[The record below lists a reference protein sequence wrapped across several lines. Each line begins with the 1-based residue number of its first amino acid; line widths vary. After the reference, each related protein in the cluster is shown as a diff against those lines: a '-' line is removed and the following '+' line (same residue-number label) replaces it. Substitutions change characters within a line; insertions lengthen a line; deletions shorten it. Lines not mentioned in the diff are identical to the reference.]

1 MPRYNTLFKENFSVV
16 EKFSYFNGVSTRP
29 KICSINQKPNRHP
42 TLMKSE
48 EALLPRYNTLFKE
61 NFSVV
66 EKFSYFNGVSTR
78 PKICSINQKPNRH
91 PTLMKSEE
99 ALLPRYNRKKHLQ
112 N

>member
-1 MPRYNTLFKENFSVV
+1 LPRYNTLFKENFSVV
-16 EKFSYFNGVSTRP
+16 EKFSYF
-29 KICSINQKPNRHP
+29 K
-42 TLMKSE
+42 